1 MKMKRLIAAL
11 VLATGFDLS
20 GLVAW
25 AGVPQTLTADQVL
38 KKIDDNHGADSK
50 IIISE
55 MIIHGRRESRSVKA
69 KSWVQGETRSFT
81 QYLEP
86 ARDAG
91 TKMLKLAD
99 ELWTYT
105 PDTDRTIK
113 ISGHLLRQS
122 VMGSDLSYED
132 MMEDPVLSHLYEPK
146 IAGEE
151 TYLERPCRILEL
163 TAKTEDVAYFT
174 RKIWADRERFVVLKS
189 EMYARSGKLLKTLV
203 AKSVKWMGDRWIQD
217 KMVYRDVMKTGEGTE
232 FNIESIEFNASI
244 PDYIFSKAS
253 LRR

>member
-1 MKMKRLIAAL
+1 MNKSLALATL
-11 VLATGFDLS
+11 VLAAALFPPGPFVS
-20 GLVAW
+20 A
-25 AGVPQTLTADQVL
+25 AEPQALTAAQIL

-50 IIISE
+50 IIVSE
-55 MIIHGRRESRSVKA
+55 MIIHGRRDSRSVKS
-69 KSWVQGETRSFT
+69 KSWIQGVTRSFT
-81 QYLEP
+81 EYLEP

-122 VMGSDLSYED
+122 IMGSDLSYED

-146 IAGEE
+146 IVGQES
-151 TYLERPCRILEL
+151 LLGRPCWVLEL
-163 TAKTEDVAYFT
+163 TAKAEDVAYFT
-174 RKIWADRERFVVLKS
+174 RKIWADRERFVILKA
-189 EMYARSGKLLKTLV
+189 EMSARSGKLLKTLE

-232 FNIESIEFNASI
+232 FNIDSIEFNASI